1 MNNTIENHKNLVL
14 IVDDERLNRIQLRLF
29 VEGAGYQTVEA
40 QNGKE
45 ALTVFGQLHPDI
57 VLLDAMMPEMDGFEC
72 CRQLQSLDFSKYI
85 PVLMITGL
93 DDQESVD
100 RAFEAGAI
108 DYVTKPIHWPVL
120 LQRIKRLI
128 HQSQLQQQ
136 QELLTQELQKLAII
150 DELTQVANRRKFEV
164 YFDQEWRRMARE
176 QKPLSLILCD
186 VDFFK
191 SYNDTY
197 GHRVGDRC
205 LQKVA
210 QAIKDAAR
218 RSVDLVSRYGGEEF
232 AVILP
237 NTDVAGATQVAQ
249 KICSAVSSLAIPHSS
264 SSVNSH
270 VTLSAGVATIVPQPG
285 SECEE
290 MIIAADK
297 ALYQA
302 KSMGRDRVLVYNWS
316 LEIITGI

>member
-1 MNNTIENHKNLVL
+1 VNNTIENHKNLVL

-29 VEGAGYQTVEA
+29 IEGAGYQTVEA
-40 QNGKE
+40 HNGKE

-72 CRQLQSLDFSKYI
+72 CRQLQSLDFSKYV

-93 DDQESVD
+93 NDQESVD

-210 QAIKDAAR
+210 QAIKDAAK

-232 AVILP
+232 AIILP

-249 KICSAVSSLAIPHSS
+249 QICSAVTRLAIPHNSS
-264 SSVNSH
+264 PVSCH
-270 VTLSAGVATIVPQPG
+270 VTLSAGVATIIPQP
-285 SECEE
+285 SSNCEE

-302 KSMGRDRVLVYNWS
+302 KSMGRDRVLVYND
-316 LEIITGI
+316 